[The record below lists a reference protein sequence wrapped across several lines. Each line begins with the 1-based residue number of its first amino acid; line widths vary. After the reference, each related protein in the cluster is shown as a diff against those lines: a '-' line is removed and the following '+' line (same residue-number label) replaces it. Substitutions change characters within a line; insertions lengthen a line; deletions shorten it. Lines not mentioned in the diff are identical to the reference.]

1 MRQNRPY
8 STAFHIGD
16 MVDSY
21 RVLERLAPF
30 AGPHRAGHDPMV
42 MKEYP
47 APSAA
52 WRAS

>member
-21 RVLERLAPF
+21 RVLERLAPS
-30 AGPHRAGHDPMV
+30 
-42 MKEYP
+42 P
-47 APSAA
+47 AHIVPATIR
-52 WRAS
+52 W